1 MPALNQYAP
10 DAVESPLMFQGWKL
24 VTFLHWRYPIAQIR
38 PLVPPDLELDLFD
51 GSAWVG
57 LVPFVVTQLRSPFIP
72 ALPWISQFPETNV
85 RTYVRDRHGKPSI
98 WFFTLDAA
106 RLPAVLA
113 ARTFFRLP
121 YRWARMRV
129 GRRKD
134 IMQYES
140 VRRAPF
146 GSARNR
152 ATIRIGDAMTAE
164 DLDIFL
170 TARFRLYTLWGG
182 RVAFVDAE
190 HPPWP
195 LHRAEVI
202 RLEQNLIEE
211 SGVPAAAGSPLV
223 HYSPGVDARIAPP
236 KYLPLF

>member
-1 MPALNQYAP
+1 MPGLNQYPP
-10 DAVESPLMFQGWKL
+10 DQIETPLMFQGWKF
-24 VTFLHWRYPIAQIR
+24 VTFLHWRYPPAQIR
-38 PLVPPDLELDLFD
+38 PLVPPGLDLDTFD
-51 GSAWVG
+51 GSAWIG
-57 LVPFVVTQLRSPFIP
+57 LVPFVVTRLHPALVP
-72 ALPWISQFPETNV
+72 ALPWISRFPETNV
-85 RTYVRDRHGKPSI
+85 RTYVRDRHGKASI

-129 GRRKD
+129 DLRKD
-134 IMQYES
+134 VIYYES

-146 GSARNR
+146 GSAHNL
-152 ATIRIGDAMTAE
+152 ASIGIRDAIAAE

-182 RVAFVDAE
+182 RLAFVDAE

-195 LHRAEVI
+195 LHRAEAVH
-202 RLEQNLIEE
+202 LEQNIVEQ
-211 SGVPAAAGSPLV
+211 SGVPAVTGSPLV

-236 KYLPLF
+236 RYLS

>member
-1 MPALNQYAP
+1 MPNSFISFVAFVTPCTLLDAAASIAATAAVRDINPRRVVRPCDLVIALVQECNAESMPALNQYAP

-57 LVPFVVTQLRSPFIP
+57 LVPFVVTQLRLPFIP

-85 RTYVRDRHGKPSI
+85 RTYVRDRHGKASI

-129 GRRKD
+129 DLRKD
-134 IMQYES
+134 VIHYES

-146 GSARNR
+146 GSA
-152 ATIRIGDAMTAE
+152 
-164 DLDIFL
+164 
-170 TARFRLYTLWGG
+170 
-182 RVAFVDAE
+182 
-190 HPPWP
+190 
-195 LHRAEVI
+195 
-202 RLEQNLIEE
+202 QNLASI
-211 SGVPAAAGSPLV
+211 GIR
-223 HYSPGVDARIAPP
+223 DAIA
-236 KYLPLF
+236 

>member
-1 MPALNQYAP
+1 MPALRQYPPDKVEAP
-10 DAVESPLMFQGWKL
+10 LLFQGWKL
-24 VTFLHWRYPIAQIR
+24 VTFLHWRYPPAQIR
-38 PLVPPDLELDLFD
+38 PLVPPELDLDLFD
-51 GSAWVG
+51 GSAWIG
-57 LVPFVVTQLRSPFIP
+57 LVPFVVTQLRPPLAP

-129 GRRKD
+129 VRRKD
-134 IMQYES
+134 VIQYES
-140 VRRAPF
+140 ARRALF
-146 GSARNR
+146 GSAHNR
-152 ATIRIGDAMTAE
+152 ASIKIGEAMTIE
-164 DLDIFL
+164 DLDVFL

-182 RVAFVDAE
+182 RLAFVDAE
-190 HPPWP
+190 HQPWP
-195 LHRAEVI
+195 LHRAEI
-202 RLEQNLIEE
+202 LRLEQNIVEA
-211 SGVPAAAGSPLV
+211 SGIPAVAGSPLA

-236 KYLPLF
+236 KYLP